1 MSGDDLTRWSI
12 RVALALLA
20 AALILRPWVGRTAG
34 RGGLRRFAWGCWVAS
49 WLIYL
54 AHVALAFHHYHH
66 WSHAEAV
73 RPVEQRSGFG
83 PGLFVSYL
91 FTLLWTADVAWWA
104 TASASH
110 ARRPAW
116 VGRALDGFVVFM
128 AFNSTVVYETGATRT
143 AGVVATALLVL
154 SVTLARRRAAA

>member
-1 MSGDDLTRWSI
+1 VSGDDLTRWSI
-12 RVALALLA
+12 RAALALLA

-34 RGGLRRFAWGCWVAS
+34 PGVAARFAWGCWVAS

-54 AHVALAFHHYHH
+54 AHVAFAFHHYHH

-73 RPVEQRSGFG
+73 RHVEQRSGFG

-91 FTLLWTADVAWWA
+91 FTLLWTADVVWWA
-104 TASASH
+104 AAPASH

-116 VGRALDGFVVFM
+116 VGLALDGFVVFM
-128 AFNSTVVYETGATRT
+128 AFNGTVVYETGVIRI
-143 AGVVATALLVL
+143 AGIVATALLVL
-154 SVTLARRRAAA
+154 SVALAWRRAAA